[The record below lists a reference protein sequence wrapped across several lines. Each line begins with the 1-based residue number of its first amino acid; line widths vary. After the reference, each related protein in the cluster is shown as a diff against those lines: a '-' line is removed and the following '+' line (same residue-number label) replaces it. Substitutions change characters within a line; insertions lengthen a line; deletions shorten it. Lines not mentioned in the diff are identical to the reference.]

1 MDPKILEN
9 GIIRLRPVEP
19 EDADFMWTVES
30 DSTQWIQNAL
40 VAPFSRENLLQYAHT
55 YEADP
60 FLAGQIRLIIEDI
73 NRQNVGIADLY
84 EISAQHRN
92 AYVGMYILPQYRGK
106 GLGKESLGVLE
117 DYASRLLNLE
127 MLGSK
132 IVDINEASM
141 ALFLKSGYEWSGT
154 LRQWIIAGHQKY
166 SLHLLQKAL

>member
-1 MDPKILEN
+1 MNSGILEN

-19 EDADFMWTVES
+19 DDADFMWTVES

-40 VAPFSRENLLQYAHT
+40 VAPFSRENLLQYARS

-60 FLAGQIRLIIEDI
+60 FLAGQIRLVIEDLNQRRI
-73 NRQNVGIADLY
+73 GIADLY

-92 AYVGMYILPQYRGK
+92 AYVGIYILPELRGK
-106 GLGKESLGVLE
+106 GLGTEALTLLE

-132 IVDINEASM
+132 IVDINEPSM
-141 ALFLKSGYEWSGT
+141 ELFLRAGYEWSGT
-154 LRQWIIAGHQKY
+154 LRHWIIAGHNKY
-166 SLHLLQKAL
+166 SLHLLQKSI